1 MTEVLEAAVE
11 EAVKL
16 RSSCGF
22 LLVAI
27 DNLGRINEAYG
38 FDVADEVIAAVA
50 KRVRSQLR
58 GKDHLG
64 RFSGN
69 KFGIIL
75 NNCTPDDMLI
85 AADRLLAGVRDEVV
99 QTGGRAGRGH
109 RDDRR
114 RHRAAPCPQC
124 ARGPVARA
132 GCARQ
137 RQGQA
142 PRLVPAPTSR
152 IVEREAQRR
161 ANVRATDE
169 IITALNERRIF
180 LAYEPVVAI
189 GSRQPAFYEC
199 LMRVQRAD
207 GTLLRGE
214 RGRPGRRAARAR
226 APARSSRAR
235 ARARRSWSRR
245 PSLRASLN
253 VSAASTVDPDWW
265 ARARRAC
272 CAHMPASA
280 SG

>member
-64 RFSGN
+64 RLSGN

-99 QTGGRAGRGH
+99 QTGGGAGGGH

-114 RHRAAPCPQC
+114 RHRAAPCPQ
-124 ARGPVARA
+124 RPRSPFARA

-137 RQGQA
+137 RQSQAAAARFRLSAEPRARGAA
-142 PRLVPAPTSR
+142 PR
-152 IVEREAQRR
+152 E
-161 ANVRATDE
+161 
-169 IITALNERRIF
+169 
-180 LAYEPVVAI
+180 
-189 GSRQPAFYEC
+189 
-199 LMRVQRAD
+199 
-207 GTLLRGE
+207 
-214 RGRPGRRAARAR
+214 RAR
-226 APARSSRAR
+226 DRRDRHRAQ
-235 ARARRSWSRR
+235 
-245 PSLRASLN
+245 
-253 VSAASTVDPDWW
+253 
-265 ARARRAC
+265 
-272 CAHMPASA
+272 
-280 SG
+280 